1 MFTFE
6 QLRSFVTL
14 ADELHFGRA
23 AERLNMTQPPLSR
36 QIQKLEQELGFSL
49 FERTSKRVELTRAGK
64 VFVAEAEKLLT
75 MAATSSAMAKRI
87 AKGAAGQLRIGITA
101 SGTLALLGELLEG
114 MEAAAPGVE
123 VSVDE
128 MVSHAQIAAV
138 ERGAIDLAFVR
149 PEPERPGLVSRV
161 ILQEPL
167 VAAIGRRHPL
177 AVTSRSLAVEEL
189 AGESILRY
197 HPTEAEY
204 FRVLVARTLANVET
218 RPSQLLTQI
227 HSMVALV
234 AANQGIAL
242 VPDSAK
248 RLGMQGVVYR
258 RIKGARTLV
267 ETRAV
272 WRRDNAN
279 PALAAAF
286 AVLDD
291 MATARADGSVL
302 AATRE

>member
-36 QIQKLEQELGFSL
+36 QIQKLEQELGFAL
-49 FERTSKRVELTRAGK
+49 FERTSKRVELTRAGV
-64 VFVAEAEKLLT
+64 VFVIEAEKLLT
-75 MAATSSAMAKRI
+75 MASASSAMAARI
-87 AKGAAGQLRIGITA
+87 ARGAAGQLRIGITA

-114 MEAAAPGVE
+114 MDSVAAGVE
-123 VSVDE
+123 VTVDE

-138 ERGAIDLAFVR
+138 ERGGIDLAFVR
-149 PEPERPGLVSRV
+149 SQPERPGLASRV
-161 ILQEPL
+161 ILREHL

-177 AVTSRSLAVEEL
+177 AVTSRALAVEEL
-189 AGESILRY
+189 ASQPVLRY

-204 FRVLVARTLANVET
+204 FRVLVAQTLADVVT
-218 RPSQLLTQI
+218 RPSQQLTQI

-242 VPDSAK
+242 VPESAK
-248 RLGMQGVVYR
+248 RLGMQGVVFR
-258 RIKGARTLV
+258 RIKSARAVV

-272 WRRDNAN
+272 WRLDNAN

-286 AVLDD
+286 GVLDGLT
-291 MATARADGSVL
+291 TAD
-302 AATRE
+302 